1 MSLTCRVQ
9 ISINHISEEKA
20 KAVQSALEPD
30 NVDFPEGMSLEI
42 ENIDNALVFNF
53 QSTGSMKKLIPT
65 IDEVLAHVQMAL
77 KVME

>member
-1 MSLTCRVQ
+1 MSLTCRVK
-9 ISINHISEEKA
+9 ISINHISEKKA
-20 KAVQSALEPD
+20 EAVRVALEPD

>member
-9 ISINHISEEKA
+9 IAINVPEK
-20 KAVQSALEPD
+20 KAAAVRGAIEPD
-30 NVDFPEGMSLEI
+30 NVDFPEGLSLEI

-53 QSTGSMKKLIPT
+53 YSTGSMKKLIPT

-77 KVME
+77 KVIE